1 MIYRNSKGKFISKE
15 EWLSLQPKENK
26 GMNDNNKR
34 GNRRTPKL
42 ANPLQEEQLNQKF
55 VETINNIED
64 RLNSLN
70 KGKEIAEGTQV
81 TPLGSDFDLD
91 EYKRKVEEFE
101 KSMEEEEVED
111 TISEE
116 EVEPTKTPGFFT
128 TWFKKWF

>member
-26 GMNDNNKR
+26 KTMNNS
-34 GNRRTPKL
+34 RRRKSKQTAAEL
-42 ANPLQEEQLNQKF
+42 NAEQVTSK
-55 VETINNIED
+55 
-64 RLNSLN
+64 S
-70 KGKEIAEGTQV
+70 EIVEGTQV
-81 TPLGSDFDLD
+81 VGLKEFGVLALDPIEGSDFDVD
-91 EYKRKVEEFE
+91 VYKKRVEEFE
-101 KSMEEEEVED
+101 KSMEDEEVED